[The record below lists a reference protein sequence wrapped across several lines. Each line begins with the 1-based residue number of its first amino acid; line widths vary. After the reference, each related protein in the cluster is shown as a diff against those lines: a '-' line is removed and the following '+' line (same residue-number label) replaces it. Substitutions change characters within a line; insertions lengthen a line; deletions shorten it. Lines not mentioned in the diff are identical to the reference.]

1 MRRATT
7 LAAVAVLVLG
17 FATSVAAQQRPPR
30 GFLEIGAAANVRTPA
45 TVAQDQ
51 RFTEFLETADVTS
64 EVQVSRG
71 VRTGARAG
79 WWITRRVAV
88 AGGVSVLRA
97 SGTVQGTYAFPSPF
111 VFNAPVTATGSARAR
126 RTAVDASIDVI
137 ASLVDE
143 RGWQLTAGIGPD
155 IARVRQPLLADVLIA
170 TYEFPFT
177 AITLTPAAGE
187 SRGTAVGVHVTA
199 ALARHLGR
207 HLDLTGT
214 FDYRRAPV
222 HLTTADGTT
231 TVDAGGAAAG
241 GGLRIRF

>member
-7 LAAVAVLVLG
+7 IAAVCVFVLG
-17 FATSVAAQQRPPR
+17 SATAAAAQQRPPR
-30 GFLEIGAAANVRTPA
+30 GFLEVAVATNLRTPA
-45 TVAQDQ
+45 TVAQDH

-64 EVQVSRG
+64 AVQVGRG

-79 WWITRRVAV
+79 WWVTRRVAL

-97 SGTVQGTYAFPSPF
+97 SGAVQGTYAFPSPF

-126 RTAVDASIDVI
+126 RTAVDTSVDVI
-137 ASLVDE
+137 ASLFDE

-155 IARVRQPLLADVLIA
+155 IARVRQPLLADVLTA

-177 AITLTPAAGE
+177 AIALTPASGA
-187 SRGTAVGVHVTA
+187 SHSTAVGVHVTA
-199 ALARHLGR
+199 ALARHLGH

-222 HLTTADGTT
+222 HLTTVDGAA
-231 TVDAGGAAAG
+231 TVNAGGAAAG
-241 GGLRIRF
+241 GGLRVRF